1 MSEEKK
7 YDHVMRFNVTY
18 DEYKKIV
25 DLAKNY
31 GMSISDVCRY
41 ALSNEISS
49 FKWAD
54 KDYIEVND

>member
-7 YDHVMRFNVTY
+7 YKRVIRFTVTD

-41 ALSNEISS
+41 ALSNEIQS
-49 FKWAD
+49 FKWSD
-54 KDYIEVND
+54 HEEVEYDG